1 MAPPLT
7 RRGWEGLEYPAGRGH
22 GEEFCHDSLDA
33 GAAALK
39 MYHARLAMPFG
50 VLGILTESECLTGI
64 DFLPDETLPLPAQTP
79 LAQEIC
85 AQLRAYL
92 AEPNFCFD
100 LPLQPHGTPYQH
112 RVWQVLLEI
121 PSGRTESYGVLAKH
135 LGSAARAVGQ
145 ACGAN
150 PIPVIIPCHRVL
162 AKAGLGGFMNHTT
175 GSPLQVKR
183 WLLEHE
189 HALRPAG

>member
-1 MAPPLT
+1 MKT
-7 RRGWEGLEYPAGRGH
+7 YQ
-22 GEEFCHDSLDA
+22 
-33 GAAALK
+33 
-39 MYHARLAMPFG
+39 ARLAMPFG
-50 VLGILTESECLTGI
+50 VLGVKVEGEYLTGI
-64 DFLPDETLPLPAQTP
+64 DILPEEVSPLPAQTP

-85 AQLRAYL
+85 AQLQAYL
-92 AEPNFCFD
+92 AEPNFRFD
-100 LPLQPHGTPYQH
+100 LPLLPQGTPYQH
-112 RVWQVLLEI
+112 RVWQALLEI
-121 PSGRTESYGVLAKH
+121 PSGSTENYGALARH

-162 AKAGLGGFMNHTT
+162 AKAGLGGFMNHTA